1 MQNGGRW
8 TGRAAG
14 GALLLALALP
24 AGAQQAAAGPA
35 APRTARAVRVAG
47 AAPAVDGRLDDAA
60 WAQADTAT
68 GFVQRTP
75 RAGAPASERTV
86 VRVLY
91 GPDALYVGARMY
103 DSAPDSVAGQ
113 LNRRDVGGY
122 GDAFTVMVDSYD
134 DRRTAFRF
142 GLNPRGVK
150 YDGLLFDDTDED
162 SGWDA
167 VWDGAAQRDSLGWTA
182 ELRIPF
188 SQLRYPAAAGE
199 RTWGVNFRREIAR
212 RGELSYWAP
221 ILPDDPGFVSRF
233 GRLAGIG
240 ELPRPRRLEVQPY
253 ASSRLARAP
262 GDAGDPFHR
271 DSDVL
276 ASAGADV
283 RYGITSDLTLSATLN
298 PDFGQVEVDPAVVNL
313 SAYETLFDER
323 RPFFVEGTEMF
334 RFGQARFNVATNL
347 PRLFYSRRIGQPP
360 VRRLGGAG
368 FGFVDAPEQTTI
380 AAAAKVSGKLGRGW
394 SLGVM
399 DAATAPERARYVDA
413 EGVRRTAPVEPF
425 GNYFV
430 GRLRRDLGGASWAGA
445 YLTAVNRAVDDGA
458 LDAVART
465 AGYVGGMDGELAWGG
480 RSWILAGSLAGSHV
494 AGSAASIAAAQRR
507 SSRYF
512 QRPDADHLDFDP
524 ERTSLDGY
532 SLQLSLSKLGGRHW
546 RSSAWYQ
553 ETSPGFEANDL
564 GYQVRADIRALTA
577 YLSYRED
584 RPGAVF
590 REWNA
595 SSYGLGTWNLAGD
608 NTRATARAQA
618 SGTLKS
624 FWYLF
629 GGVEAARRSW
639 DDRLTRGGPLARFPG
654 DAAVDFGVGSD
665 ERRSLSGEASFS
677 ASRTGAGGWGRTA
690 SLFLRAR
697 PTSALQLSVGP
708 QLERRRGIAQYVGTM
723 DDATATA
730 TLGRR
735 YLFAGLDRTTLSLPT
750 RVNWTFSPDLSLQ
763 LYAQP
768 LIDVGDYTEFKELA
782 APRTYRFRTFGED
795 GSTALRDDAA
805 DRYLLDPDGAAGPA
819 RAFTVADPDFNFRSL
834 RGNAVLRWEYR
845 PGSTLFFVWQQ
856 QRSEEA
862 LLGDFRLGRDSGAM
876 LRAPSENVFLIKATY
891 WLGF

>member
-1 MQNGGRW
+1 MQSSAGWRTY
-8 TGRAAG
+8 TGT
-14 GALLLALALP
+14 GALFAVLALP
-24 AGAQQAAAGPA
+24 AAAQQPA
-35 APRTARAVRVAG
+35 APPVARAVRIAG

-68 GFVQRTP
+68 EFVQRTP

-91 GPDALYVGARMY
+91 GPDALYVGARLY

-113 LNRRDVGGY
+113 LTRRDVGAY
-122 GDAFTVMVDSYD
+122 GDAFTVLVDSYD
-134 DRRTAFRF
+134 DRRTAYRF

-162 SGWDA
+162 AGWDA

-182 ELRIPF
+182 EMRIPF

-253 ASSRLARAP
+253 ASSRLSRAP

-271 DSDVL
+271 SNAMA
-276 ASAGADV
+276 ASAGADL

-313 SAYETLFDER
+313 SAFETRFEER

-334 RFGQARFNVATNL
+334 RFGQARFNVATSL

-360 VRRLGGAG
+360 LRALCGAG
-368 FGFVDAPEQTTI
+368 FGYVDAPEQTTI

-399 DAATAPERARYVDA
+399 DAATTPERARYVDE
-413 EGVRRTAPVEPF
+413 EGRRRTAPVEPF

-430 GRLRRDLGGASWAGA
+430 GRVRRDLGGASWAGG
-445 YLTAVNRAVDDGA
+445 YLTAVNRATDDPG
-458 LDAVART
+458 LEAVARS
-465 AGYVGGMDGELAWGG
+465 AGYVGGVDGELAWGG
-480 RSWILAGSLAGSHV
+480 RSWVLAGSLAGSHV
-494 AGSAASIAAAQRR
+494 AGSATAIAAAQRR

-512 QRPDADHLDFDP
+512 QRPDAEHLDYDP

-564 GYQVRADIRALTA
+564 GYQVRADVRALTA
-577 YLSYRED
+577 YVSYRED
-584 RPGAVF
+584 RPGAAF
-590 REWNA
+590 RDWNA
-595 SSYGLGTWNLAGD
+595 SAYGLGTWNLGGD
-608 NTRATARAQA
+608 NTRSTVRAQA
-618 SGTLKS
+618 GGTLKS

-629 GGVEAARRSW
+629 GGVEAAARSL
-639 DDRLTRGGPLARFPG
+639 DDRLTRGGPLAAFPG
-654 DAAVDFGVGSD
+654 DAAVDFGIGSD
-665 ERRSLSGEASFS
+665 SRKAVSGQAFFA
-677 ASRTGAGGWGRTA
+677 ASRTGAGGWGRSA
-690 SLFLRAR
+690 GLRLLAR

-708 QLERRRGIAQYVGTM
+708 ELESGRGVAQYVGAVE
-723 DDATATA
+723 DPTAPLA
-730 TLGRR
+730 GRR

-750 RVNWTFSPDLSLQ
+750 RVDWTFSPELSLQ
-763 LYAQP
+763 LFLQP
-768 LIDVGDYTEFKELA
+768 LIDVGDYTAFKELA
-782 APRTYRFRTFGED
+782 APRTFRFRTFGEG
-795 GSTALRDDAA
+795 GSTVVRDDER
-805 DRYLLDPDGAAGPA
+805 DRYLLDPDGAEGPA
-819 RAFTVADPDFNFRSL
+819 RPFSLADPDFNFRSL

-856 QRSEEA
+856 QRSEEV
-862 LLGDFRLGRDSGAM
+862 LLGDFRLGRDSGAL
-876 LRAPSENVFLIKATY
+876 LRAPSENVFLVKATY